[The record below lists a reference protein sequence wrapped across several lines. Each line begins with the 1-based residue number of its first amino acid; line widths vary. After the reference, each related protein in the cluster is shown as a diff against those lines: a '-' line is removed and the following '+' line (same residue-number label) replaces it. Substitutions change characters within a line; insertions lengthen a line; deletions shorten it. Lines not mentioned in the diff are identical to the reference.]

1 MGDAPHQPTEPAGPV
16 AAQAQAPM
24 RRATLSLLLVITLLD
39 LLGIGLLIPVI
50 PYLVKQF
57 TDNAAVAGVLSATY
71 ALLQFLATP
80 VLGALSDRVGRRP
93 VLIVSLI
100 GSAIGYAIFG
110 LAGALWMLFVGRAI
124 DGITGGNISTAYA
137 YAADVSTPAER
148 GKTFGMMGAAMGLG
162 FIIGPGIGG
171 WLASY
176 DFHYPAFAAA
186 GAALLSA
193 AWGFFA
199 LPESLTPERRE
210 KGPMQLSLL
219 NPLRTVSGKFVGG
232 AFLPVMLAV
241 VAVSFTQ
248 ASMYG
253 VFAFW
258 THDMLDWGPSEVS
271 YILVMAGIIGVVVQG
286 GLVRVLSKKIGDRAT
301 LALGLLTLGLACAVL
316 GFSTQAWMLY
326 ACLAVWSI
334 GGGLAGASS
343 TAMVSKLAG
352 VHEQGQAMGVS
363 QALAGLMRIAGPLW
377 GGFAYDHLGA
387 AVQYLVPG
395 TLTLVV
401 FVMLLPRVARASSPR
416 T

>member
-1 MGDAPHQPTEPAGPV
+1 
-16 AAQAQAPM
+16 
-24 RRATLSLLLVITLLD
+24 
-39 LLGIGLLIPVI
+39 
-50 PYLVKQF
+50 
-57 TDNAAVAGVLSATY
+57 
-71 ALLQFLATP
+71 
-80 VLGALSDRVGRRP
+80 
-93 VLIVSLI
+93 
-100 GSAIGYAIFG
+100 
-110 LAGALWMLFVGRAI
+110 MLFVGRAI

-193 AWGFFA
+193 AWGFFV

-210 KGPMQLSLL
+210 KGPIQLSML
-219 NPLRTVSGKFVGG
+219 NPLRTVSGKFVAG

-258 THDMLDWGPSEVS
+258 THDMLGWGPSEVS

-352 VHEQGQAMGVS
+352 VQEQGQAMGVS

-395 TLTLVV
+395 TLTLLV
-401 FVMLLPRVARASSPR
+401 FVMLLPGWRR
-416 T
+416 

>member
-1 MGDAPHQPTEPAGPV
+1 MIDAPHQPTEPAGPV
-16 AAQAQAPM
+16 AAQAQAPI

-176 DFHYPAFAAA
+176 DIHYPAFAAA

-286 GLVRVLSKKIGDRAT
+286 GLVRVLSKKIGDRTT
-301 LALGLLTLGLACAVL
+301 LALGMLTLGLACTVL

-352 VHEQGQAMGVS
+352 VQEQGKAMGVS

-401 FVMLLPRVARASSPR
+401 FVMLLPRVARVSSPR

>member
-1 MGDAPHQPTEPAGPV
+1 
-16 AAQAQAPM
+16 M

-110 LAGALWMLFVGRAI
+110 LAGTLWMLFIGRAI

-193 AWGFFA
+193 AWGLFA

-258 THDMLDWGPSEVS
+258 THDMLEWGPSEVS

-352 VHEQGQAMGVS
+352 VQEQGQAMGVS

>member
-1 MGDAPHQPTEPAGPV
+1 
-16 AAQAQAPM
+16 
-24 RRATLSLLLVITLLD
+24 
-39 LLGIGLLIPVI
+39 
-50 PYLVKQF
+50 
-57 TDNAAVAGVLSATY
+57 
-71 ALLQFLATP
+71 
-80 VLGALSDRVGRRP
+80 
-93 VLIVSLI
+93 
-100 GSAIGYAIFG
+100 
-110 LAGALWMLFVGRAI
+110 
-124 DGITGGNISTAYA
+124 
-137 YAADVSTPAER
+137 
-148 GKTFGMMGAAMGLG
+148 
-162 FIIGPGIGG
+162 
-171 WLASY
+171 
-176 DFHYPAFAAA
+176 
-186 GAALLSA
+186 
-193 AWGFFA
+193 
-199 LPESLTPERRE
+199 
-210 KGPMQLSLL
+210 
-219 NPLRTVSGKFVGG
+219 
-232 AFLPVMLAV
+232 
-241 VAVSFTQ
+241 
-248 ASMYG
+248 
-253 VFAFW
+253 
-258 THDMLDWGPSEVS
+258 
-271 YILVMAGIIGVVVQG
+271 MAGIIGVVVQG

>member
-1 MGDAPHQPTEPAGPV
+1 
-16 AAQAQAPM
+16 M

>member
-1 MGDAPHQPTEPAGPV
+1 
-16 AAQAQAPM
+16 M

-193 AWGFFA
+193 AWGLFA

-258 THDMLDWGPSEVS
+258 TYDMLRWGPSEVS